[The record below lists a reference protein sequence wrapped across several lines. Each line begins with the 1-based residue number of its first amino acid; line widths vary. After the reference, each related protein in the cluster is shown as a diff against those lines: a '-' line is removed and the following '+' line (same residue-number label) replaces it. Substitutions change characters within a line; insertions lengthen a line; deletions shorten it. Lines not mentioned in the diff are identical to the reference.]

1 MARSGFST
9 AYVNR
14 FTAYPGSEYHD
25 IAVANGRIL
34 HDDDYFLNL
43 ERNFG
48 LLNSGVSWHPRWSG
62 RVVLLLWA
70 IGYFAFFGTFYL
82 SKPLEALRGFSAVL
96 RNRPRTRF
104 ERFFAFLL
112 WQPLRERNAAAPALS
127 SSTARSPETT
137 V

>member
-1 MARSGFST
+1 MARAGFST
-9 AYVNR
+9 LYVNR

-25 IAVANGRIL
+25 IAVKDGRIV
-34 HDDDYFLNL
+34 HDDAYFLDL

-62 RVVLLLWA
+62 RFVLLLWA
-70 IGYFAFFGTFYL
+70 IAYAVFFGTFYL
-82 SKPLEALRGFSAVL
+82 GKPSEAVRGLAAVL

-112 WQPLRERNAAAPALS
+112 WQPLGERRGRMPVS
-127 SSTARSPETT
+127 SGTVPTPETS